1 MSAAHPKAQLH
12 AAGLKPKH
20 HFGQNFLTDQSLC
33 TRIAALAAPEGVAG
47 VVEIGAGLGALTA
60 ALLENEKVK
69 HVIAIERDRDLV
81 PQLKST
87 FDDALLDGRLS
98 VVEDD
103 AKTYDYVS
111 ALRVFEGKCTLA
123 GNLPYQI
130 TGPLLKRS
138 IEVAPYV
145 ARCTFLVQLEVA
157 DRLTASPGGD
167 AYGALSIFLQARY
180 AVRRELIV
188 RRGAFYPQPNVDSA
202 VVVLEPL
209 AAPISAETPL
219 FRALVKAAFLQRR
232 KKLRNAWSGV
242 AGLSAEALAQAA
254 AEAAIDLNLRG
265 EVLSVEQF
273 AGMTRAAAALRSSE
287 ELE

>member
-1 MSAAHPKAQLH
+1 MSSAHPKTQLH
-12 AAGLKPKH
+12 AAGLRPKH
-20 HFGQNFLTDQSLC
+20 HFGQNFLSDPSLC
-33 TRIAALAAPEGVAG
+33 ARIAALAAPEGVDG
-47 VVEIGAGLGALTA
+47 VIEIGAGLGALTA
-60 ALLENEKVK
+60 ALLERAK

-81 PQLKST
+81 PELRST
-87 FDDALLDGRLS
+87 FDGALHEGRLS

-111 ALRVFEGKCTLA
+111 ALRAFEGKCTLA

-138 IEVAPYV
+138 IELASHVV
-145 ARCTFLVQLEVA
+145 RCTFLVQLEVA
-157 DRLTASPGGD
+157 DRLTANPGGD
-167 AYGALSIFLQARY
+167 AYGALSVFLQARY

-209 AAPISAETPL
+209 PAPISDETPL
-219 FRALVKAAFLQRR
+219 FRAFVKAAFLQRR
-232 KKLRNAWSGV
+232 KKLRNAWAGV
-242 AGLSAEALAQAA
+242 AGLSAEALSRAA

-273 AGMTRAAAALRSSE
+273 AGMSRSAEALTSGE
-287 ELE
+287 PLD

>member
-1 MSAAHPKAQLH
+1 MTSANPKAQLQ
-12 AAGLKPKH
+12 AAGLRPKH
-20 HFGQNFLTDQSLC
+20 HFGQNFLSDPSLC
-33 TRIAALAAPEGVAG
+33 ARIAALAAPEGVDG
-47 VVEIGAGLGALTA
+47 VIEIGAGLGALTA
-60 ALLENEKVK
+60 ALLENAR
-69 HVIAIERDRDLV
+69 HVVAIERDRDLV
-81 PQLKST
+81 PQLRST
-87 FDDALLDGRLS
+87 FEEAVSEGRLS
-98 VVEDD
+98 IVEDD

-111 ALRVFEGKCTLA
+111 ALRAFDGKCTVA

-138 IEVAPYV
+138 IELAAHV

-157 DRLTASPGGD
+157 DRLTAAPGGD
-167 AYGALSIFLQARY
+167 AYGALSVFLQARY

-209 AAPISAETPL
+209 GAPISAETPL
-219 FRALVKAAFLQRR
+219 FRALVKSAFLQRR

-242 AGLSAEALAQAA
+242 AGLSAESLVQAA
-254 AEAAIDLNLRG
+254 AEAAIDLNSRG

-273 AGMTRAAAALRSSE
+273 ARMTRSAERLPRE
-287 ELE
+287 PLE